1 MDVERIWSNEK
12 QLHALTGLKLLE
24 AEDLLK
30 SFQSEVEL
38 KKEQAKGP
46 GGRAAKLSD
55 KEIFVML
62 MMFFRH
68 YISLEAL
75 GALFDL
81 DDSNVKRWI
90 DEAQSMLL
98 LLLKKKNY
106 FHVLAQKTPQN
117 LEKFLKNKTAFI

>member
-12 QLHALTGLKLLE
+12 QLHALTGLRLLE
-24 AEDLLK
+24 AVDLLK
-30 SFQSEVEL
+30 SFQSEIEL

-46 GGRAAKLSD
+46 GGSAAKLSD

-62 MMFFRH
+62 MIYFRH

-98 LLLKKKNY
+98 LLLKKKELLPCVSTEDSTKLKN
-106 FHVLAQKTPQN
+106 
-117 LEKFLKNKTAFI
+117 FLKNKTAFN